1 MRCPLAAAA
10 VRGMIGAL
18 SSVQENAMPVHR
30 PAPTLSPPRYATTFG
45 EFIGIGPN
53 GNLWVDGCDVAE
65 LADRFGTPLYIV
77 SENQLRHTYRSFRDA
92 FRAHYPDVEIL
103 FANKSNNGLAIRHI
117 MNQEGAGGDCFGAQ
131 EMYLAL
137 LAGTDPSTL
146 VLNGSNKQDVELE
159 MAIANGLCINID
171 AMDEL
176 GRIDAIAARLGIVAN
191 IGIRLKLD
199 LDPLHDRHGVSM
211 HGPGTL
217 KQQSDSTKW
226 GMTREQTASIVR
238 DAQQLKTVRLCE
250 THFHLSRMSNDP
262 ADFAVMAREMITWS
276 GYLRDATGWTP
287 PCIDIGG
294 GWTFGK
300 WYGTGPNSQLDDASA
315 PTPEDYARL
324 CTTAIKE
331 EADRL
336 GLPLPKLRLEPGR
349 ALSGPSGV
357 AVGRVGA
364 TKTGTT
370 KKWVNLDLSTNHLSW
385 AAVLDW
391 YYHAVRVRDA
401 AAETSETVDLVGP
414 LCNSDEL
421 GPHRKMPPLQRGD
434 LVAFLDAGGYTESSA
449 ARYNAQL
456 LPATVLVSG
465 DRAEVI
471 TEREQLKDVA
481 GRFRVPPHLLAA
493 SFARPEAA

>member
-1 MRCPLAAAA
+1 
-10 VRGMIGAL
+10 
-18 SSVQENAMPVHR
+18 MPHAKLR
-30 PAPTLSPPRYATTFG
+30 APDLTPGQYSTTFG

-53 GNLWVDGCDVAE
+53 GNLFVDGCDVQDLAE
-65 LADRFGTPLYIV
+65 KFGSPLYII
-77 SENQLRHTYRSFRDA
+77 SENQLRQNYRRFRDA

-131 EMYLAL
+131 EMYMAL
-137 LAGTDPSTL
+137 LAGTNPKSL
-146 VLNGSNKQDVELE
+146 VLNGSNKQDEELE

-176 GRIDAIAARLGIVAN
+176 DRIVAIAERLNTTVD

-199 LDPLHDRHGVSM
+199 LEPLRNRTGVAM

-217 KQQSDSTKW
+217 KEQSDSTKW
-226 GMTREQTASIVR
+226 GMTREQTVEIVNR
-238 DAQQLKTVRLCE
+238 AKTMPSVVLKE

-276 GYLRDATGWTP
+276 GYIREHTGWPP

-300 WYGTGPNSQLDDASA
+300 WYGTGPNSQLDDDRA

-324 CTTAIKE
+324 CSAAIRE
-331 EADRL
+331 EAERL
-336 GLPLPKLRLEPGR
+336 NLPLPKLRLEPGR
-349 ALSGPSGV
+349 ALSGPAGV

-364 TKTGTT
+364 VKTGQT

-391 YYHAVRVRDA
+391 YYHAVPVKNAGA
-401 AAETSETVDLVGP
+401 APTETVDLVGP
-414 LCNSDEL
+414 LCNSDEI
-421 GPHRKMPPLQRGD
+421 GPHRKMPALVRGD
-434 LVAFLDAGGYTESSA
+434 YVAFLDAGGYTESSA

-465 DRAEVI
+465 TQAEII

-481 GRFRVPPHLLAA
+481 GRFRVPPRLLAG
-493 SFARPEAA
+493 SFAA

>member
-1 MRCPLAAAA
+1 MSLPT
-10 VRGMIGAL
+10 
-18 SSVQENAMPVHR
+18 
-30 PAPTLSPPRYATTFG
+30 APTLNPPGFATTFG
-45 EFIGIGPN
+45 EFIGIGAN
-53 GNLWVDGCDVAE
+53 GNLCVDGCDVAD
-65 LADRFGTPLYIV
+65 LADRFGTPLYII
-77 SENQLRHTYRSFRDA
+77 SENQLRYGYRAFRDA

-117 MNQEGAGGDCFGAQ
+117 LNQEGAGGDCFGAQ
-131 EMYLAL
+131 EMYMAL
-137 LAGTDPSTL
+137 LAGTNPRSL
-146 VLNGSNKQDVELE
+146 VLNGSNKQDDELE
-159 MAIANGLCINID
+159 MAIANGLCVNID

-176 GRIDAIAARLGIVAN
+176 DRIDAIATALKVRAD

-199 LDPLHDRHGVSM
+199 LEPLHDRHGVAM

-226 GMTREQTASIVR
+226 GMTRDQTVAIVKR
-238 DAQQLKTVRLCE
+238 ALTMPMIRLKE

-276 GYLRDATGWTP
+276 GHIRDHTGWTP

-300 WYGTGPNSQLDDASA
+300 WYGTGPNSQLDDGNA
-315 PTPEDYARL
+315 PTPQDYARL
-324 CTTAIKE
+324 CAAAITD
-331 EADRL
+331 EAQRL

-349 ALSGPSGV
+349 SLSGPAGI

-364 TKTGTT
+364 VKEGDT

-391 YYHAVRVRDA
+391 YYHAVPVRDA
-401 AAETSETVDLVGP
+401 AAAPSETVDLVGP

-421 GPHRKMPPLQRGD
+421 GPNRAMPPLARGD

-456 LPATVLVSG
+456 LPATILVTG
-465 DRAEVI
+465 DRAAII

-493 SFARPEAA
+493 SFARDEAA

>member
-1 MRCPLAAAA
+1 MNHHSRIAPRAPVLTPPEYA
-10 VRGMIGAL
+10 VR
-18 SSVQENAMPVHR
+18 
-30 PAPTLSPPRYATTFG
+30 FG

-65 LADRFGTPLYIV
+65 LAKTFGTPLYII
-77 SENQLRHTYRSFRDA
+77 SENQLRHTYRAFRDA
-92 FRAHYPDVEIL
+92 FRAHYSDVEIL

-131 EMYLAL
+131 EMYMAL
-137 LAGTDPSTL
+137 LAGTDPATL
-146 VLNGSNKQDVELE
+146 VLNGSNKQDEELE
-159 MAIANGLCINID
+159 MAIANGLCVNID

-176 GRIDAIAARLGIVAN
+176 DRIDAIARRLGVVAD

-199 LDPLHDRHGVSM
+199 LEPLAGRMGVAM

-226 GMTREQTASIVR
+226 GMTREQTAEIVTR
-238 DAQQLKTVRLCE
+238 ALAMPAVRLKE

-276 GYLRDATGWTP
+276 GYLRDHTGWTP

-300 WYGTGPNSQLDDASA
+300 WYGTGPNSQLDDQSA
-315 PTPEDYARL
+315 PTAEDYARL
-324 CTTAIKE
+324 CCAAIRQ
-331 EADRL
+331 EAAKL

-349 ALSGPSGV
+349 ALSGPAGV

-364 TKTGTT
+364 IKQGATR
-370 KKWVNLDLSTNHLSW
+370 KWVNLDISTNHLSW
-385 AAVLDW
+385 ASVLDW
-391 YYHAVRVRDA
+391 YYHAVPVVDA
-401 AAETSETVDLVGP
+401 GAEPTETVDLVGP

-421 GPHRKMPPLQRGD
+421 GKHRRMPALQRGD
-434 LVAFLDAGGYTESSA
+434 FVAFLDTGGYTESSA

-456 LPATVLVSG
+456 LPATVLVTG
-465 DRAEVI
+465 HHAEVT

-481 GRFRVPPHLLAA
+481 GRFRVPAHLLAA
-493 SFARPEAA
+493 SFARAE

>member
-1 MRCPLAAAA
+1 MT
-10 VRGMIGAL
+10 VHKEIKSGAP
-18 SSVQENAMPVHR
+18 QIK
-30 PAPTLSPPRYATTFG
+30 PRDYKVAFG
-45 EFIGIGPN
+45 EFIGVGPN

-65 LADRFGTPLYIV
+65 LAEKYGTPLYII
-77 SENQLRHTYRSFRDA
+77 SENQMRHSYRAFRDA

-131 EMYLAL
+131 EMYMAL
-137 LAGTDPSTL
+137 LAGTDPKTL
-146 VLNGSNKQDVELE
+146 VLNGSNKQDDELE

-176 GRIDAIAARLGIVAN
+176 DRIDAIAQRLGAN
-191 IGIRLKLD
+191 VDLGIRLKLD
-199 LDPLHDRHGVSM
+199 LEPLRDRTGVAM

-226 GMTREQTASIVR
+226 GMTREQTADIVR
-238 DAQQLKTVRLCE
+238 RALSMDNVTLKE

-262 ADFAVMAREMITWS
+262 ADFAVMAREMIVWS
-276 GYLRDATGWTP
+276 GYLRDETGWVP

-300 WYGTGPNSQLDDASA
+300 WYGTGPNSQLDDKNA

-324 CTTAIKE
+324 CCAAIKE
-331 EADRL
+331 EAEKL

-349 ALSGPSGV
+349 SLSGPAGV

-364 TKTGTT
+364 VKEGTQR
-370 KKWVNLDLSTNHLSW
+370 KWVNLDISTNHLSW

-391 YYHAVRVRDA
+391 YYHAVPVRN
-401 AAETSETVDLVGP
+401 AEAERTETVDLVGS
-414 LCNSDEL
+414 LCNSDEV
-421 GPHRKMPPLQRGD
+421 GPHRQMPPLSRGD
-434 LVAFLDAGGYTESSA
+434 LVAFLDTGGYTESCA

-465 DRAEVI
+465 DRADII

-481 GRFRVPPHLLAA
+481 GRFRVPSHLLAA
-493 SFARPEAA
+493 SFAKG